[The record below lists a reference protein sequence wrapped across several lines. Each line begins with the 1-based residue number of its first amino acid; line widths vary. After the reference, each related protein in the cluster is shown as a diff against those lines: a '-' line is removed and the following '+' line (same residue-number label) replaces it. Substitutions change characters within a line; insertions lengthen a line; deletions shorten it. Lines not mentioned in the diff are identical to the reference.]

1 MLPPSAGTS
10 VAIAH
15 HLNVEHWAIGNWAL
29 IPAVDAALFH
39 CQQLNRVNINVG
51 AHAFRERF
59 GNVKRANTIGGERW
73 RSIPCEANVRNGV
86 VCRQSVFI
94 SIARI
99 AACPVLVK
107 SADRLKVRYKGG
119 KATKDI

>member
-10 VAIAH
+10 FAIAH

-39 CQQLNRVNINVG
+39 CQKLNRVNINVG

-59 GNVKRANTIGGERW
+59 GNVERANTIGGERW
-73 RSIPCEANVRNGV
+73 RSIHAKRMSARGRLPTVRFYLDSPNSGL
-86 VCRQSVFI
+86 SGF
-94 SIARI
+94 
-99 AACPVLVK
+99 
-107 SADRLKVRYKGG
+107 G
-119 KATKDI
+119 KMR